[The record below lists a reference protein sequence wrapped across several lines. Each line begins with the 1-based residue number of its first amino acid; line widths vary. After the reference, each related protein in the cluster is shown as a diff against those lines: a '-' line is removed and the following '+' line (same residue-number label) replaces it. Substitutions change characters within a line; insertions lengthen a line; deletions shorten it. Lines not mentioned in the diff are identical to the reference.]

1 MEKNISWFKEQW
13 TDEKFRICMVV
24 VLASGIGLSAI
35 FSVFSY
41 NILKILRYLI
51 LYAALFL
58 TAWIDQGNKRIPN
71 KILKV
76 LLGIRGILIILEWLV
91 FPKLGLAVLIS
102 ALSGM
107 LIGGGMF
114 LLAHFLT
121 KGGVGMGDVKLLAV
135 IGAYMGSGSIMA
147 VAFLSVA
154 ASAFYSIVMLLLK
167 KIKLKEEIPFAP
179 FIFVGTVLTMALGM

>member
-102 ALSGM
+102 ALLGM
-107 LIGGGMF
+107 LFGGGMF

-179 FIFVGTVLTMALGM
+179 FIFIGTVLTMALGM

>member
-13 TDEKFRICMVV
+13 TDKKFRICMVV
-24 VLASGIGLSAI
+24 VLASGIGLTAI

-102 ALSGM
+102 ALLGM
-107 LIGGGMF
+107 LFGGGMF

-179 FIFVGTVLTMALGM
+179 FIFIGTVLTMALGM

>member
-13 TDEKFRICMVV
+13 TDKKFRICMAA
-24 VLASGIGLSAI
+24 VLASGIGLTAI

-41 NILKILRYLI
+41 NMLKILRYLI

-91 FPKLGLAVLIS
+91 FPKLGMAVLIS

-107 LIGGGMF
+107 LLGGGMF
-114 LLAHFLT
+114 LLAHFLA

-135 IGAYMGSGSIMA
+135 IGAYMGSGSIMVA
-147 VAFLSVA
+147 AFLSVV

-179 FIFVGTVLTMALGM
+179 FIFIGTVLTMALGM

>member
-1 MEKNISWFKEQW
+1 
-13 TDEKFRICMVV
+13 MVV
-24 VLASGIGLSAI
+24 VLASGIGLTAI

-102 ALSGM
+102 A
-107 LIGGGMF
+107 
-114 LLAHFLT
+114 
-121 KGGVGMGDVKLLAV
+121 
-135 IGAYMGSGSIMA
+135 
-147 VAFLSVA
+147 
-154 ASAFYSIVMLLLK
+154 
-167 KIKLKEEIPFAP
+167 
-179 FIFVGTVLTMALGM
+179 